1 MTNLNLNPI
10 KKKLAKENRKVSLQD
25 PSKLLA
31 DFFNGVVIKL
41 DEEYAYDS

>member
-1 MTNLNLNPI
+1 MKNLNPVR
-10 KKKLAKENRKVSLQD
+10 KKISKMDRKVSLQD

-41 DEEYAYDS
+41 DEEYLYDS